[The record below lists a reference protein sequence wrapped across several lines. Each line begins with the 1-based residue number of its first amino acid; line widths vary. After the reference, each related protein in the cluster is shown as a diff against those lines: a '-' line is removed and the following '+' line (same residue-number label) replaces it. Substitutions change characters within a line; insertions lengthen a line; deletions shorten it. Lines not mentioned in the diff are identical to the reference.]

1 MSALIFVLTV
11 ILFPVLIVEG
21 MDWLPWVATRLI
33 RRAASHLPLEYRARY
48 EEEWKG
54 EFYALPGGKLT
65 KLFFGLRI
73 YAGARRT
80 GAELQEKL
88 DRDKA
93 QSEMDV
99 AARVLA
105 LAQQTADQAM
115 MDTRREADQMLVQAR
130 HEADT
135 ILKKAR
141 REANEIRGKAQGQA

>member
-1 MSALIFVLTV
+1 MTVLIFVLTV
-11 ILFPVLIVEG
+11 ILLPMLIGEVV
-21 MDWLPWVATRLI
+21 DWLPWVTTQLI
-33 RRAASHLPLEYRARY
+33 RRAAFHLPLEYRARY

-73 YAGARRT
+73 YAGARST
-80 GAELQEKL
+80 GAALQDEL
-88 DRDKA
+88 DKGRA
-93 QSEMDV
+93 MDV

-105 LAQQTADQAM
+105 LAQQTADQAVS
-115 MDTRREADQMLVQAR
+115 DARREADATLVQAR

-141 REANEIRGKAQGQA
+141 REAKDIRAKAQRQA